1 MTATAAPLRPEAVR
15 RASLLVFVKRL
26 KVDAEIG
33 VYAHEKGRAQ
43 PLVVDV
49 ELELGEQRVDRFADT
64 VNYETVAEQARA
76 VAAAGHVDL
85 VEEYADRLARA
96 CLDDPRVRSVRVRV
110 EKPEAIPGAEAA
122 GCEVALVRA

>member
-1 MTATAAPLRPEAVR
+1 MTLAPTPTRLEAVR
-15 RASLLVFVKRL
+15 RGPLKVFVKRL
-26 KVDAEIG
+26 RVDAEIG

-64 VNYETVAEQARA
+64 VNYETVAAQARA
-76 VAAAGHVDL
+76 LAGAGHVDL

-96 CLDDPRVRSVRVRV
+96 CLDDPRVRGVRVRV

-122 GCEVALVRA
+122 GCEVALSRA

>member
-1 MTATAAPLRPEAVR
+1 MNATATPLRPEAVR
-15 RASLLVFVKRL
+15 RGPLKVFVKRL

-64 VNYETVAEQARA
+64 VNYETVANQARA

-85 VEEYADRLARA
+85 VEEYADRLALA

-122 GCEVALVRA
+122 GCEVVLARA